1 MTKGLRYTL
10 IGTATF
16 IICLVLFAP
25 TTPISSALQGI
36 PGVFVGQPSGSLWRG
51 AVDVAYHGNNL
62 GRLSWSYRPQE
73 LLRLRIGFGYSLKD
87 ATHSFVGVGSASARS
102 ANATISGQ
110 MSAAL
115 LTDLLARYDISI
127 SGDFDIPEA
136 IDLVAP
142 HGGMPRATGKIRWS
156 GGTVAYRLGTTSRRA
171 TLPQLIAYLES
182 PATGPSATV
191 YAQGDDTPLL
201 LASVQRD
208 GWVSIGVTVRFL
220 ELVGQPWTG
229 SQPPHA
235 VIMEVQEK
243 LF

>member
-1 MTKGLRYTL
+1 MTKTLRYTL
-10 IGTATF
+10 IGIATF
-16 IICLVLFAP
+16 IACLVLFAP
-25 TTPISSALQGI
+25 PTPISSALQRI
-36 PGVFVGQPSGSLWRG
+36 PNVFVGRPSGSFWRG
-51 AVDVAYHGNNL
+51 AVDLAYHGNQL
-62 GRLSWSYRPQE
+62 GQLSWSYRPQD
-73 LLRLRIGFGYSLKD
+73 LLRLRIGFSYALQDSS
-87 ATHSFVGVGSASARS
+87 HSFAGVGSASTSS
-102 ANATISGQ
+102 ADATISGQ

-127 SGDFDIPEA
+127 SGEFDIPET
-136 IDLVAP
+136 IQLTAP

-156 GGTVAYRLGTTSRRA
+156 GGNVAYRLGTTSRRT

-191 YAQGDDTPLL
+191 YAEGDDTPLL
-201 LASVQRD
+201 LASVQPD

-220 ELVGQPWTG
+220 ELVGQPWSG
-229 SQPPHA
+229 SHPPQA